1 LGYLI
6 RRSIDWVFAITL
18 KQIKFM
24 PCLHPTKSLVSLSVS
39 VEPAV
44 RSKSGMYRLMTV
56 FCAAAVTMSSVMA
69 SESNTWSSK
78 FTTSF
83 YATDHERNAV
93 DINLRANNGP
103 HTLWIGQYDR
113 GQDFKQTRTGY
124 EYTANYDWWQ
134 VVPSFQL
141 AEGGFVGGSLGL
153 QIGNPVYL
161 IAGFGRTNLRNYYN
175 LNFDP
180 NDMVTWGLGAR
191 LDNGHQVSVFTVQD
205 NRLATG
211 QMITHGVW
219 RWQAS
224 HLERWTL
231 DIAHKEGRSSPGE
244 PWVAGNSVSVGYD
257 RGPHFV
263 RLAFDQKVNF
273 SDNNQ
278 ARLAVGLRF

>member
-1 LGYLI
+1 MVDVL
-6 RRSIDWVFAITL
+6 ATML
-18 KQIKFM
+18 KQTQPM
-24 PCLHPTKSLVSLSVS
+24 PCLHPTKSLMSLSVS
-39 VEPAV
+39 GESKV
-44 RSKSGMYRLMTV
+44 RSKNGMHRLLTV
-56 FCAAAVTMSSVMA
+56 FCAAAAATSSVVA
-69 SESNTWSSK
+69 EESNVWSYK
-78 FTTSF
+78 LTTSL

-103 HTLWIGQYDR
+103 HTVWIGQYDR
-113 GQDFKQTRTGY
+113 GPDFKQTRTGY
-124 EYTANYDWWQ
+124 EYTANFDGWQ
-134 VVPSFQL
+134 VVPSLQL

-153 QIGNPVYL
+153 QIGNPLYL
-161 IAGFGRTNLRNYYN
+161 IAGFGRTNLRDYYN

-244 PWVAGNSVSVGYD
+244 PRVAGNSVSVGYD